1 MSTSDSIKQILE
13 VKDKNIEILSCQ
25 EGFYKGKK
33 VILAEAALIRTFHR
47 CPLCK
52 VSSEALVRNG
62 KKVSMI
68 LLNRCANKQTYL
80 RLKKQRYH
88 CRACHKY
95 FTAQTYLV
103 NRHCFISKQVH
114 YHVLEELTENQSM
127 KNIANHC
134 HISVTTVQRT
144 LSSLAFET
152 KIRKSWLPK
161 CLLFDE
167 FRSLT
172 THHGTFSFSCMDG
185 NTGKLFDILPSRQKK
200 DLVAYFMRFDRKA
213 REKVRYIVTDMNAP
227 YFSLMKECFP
237 NAKAIVDRFHI
248 VQHLNKGFN
257 QVRIRVMKQL
267 NTKDKKQ
274 AKYYRQLKSLYK
286 LLLKP
291 ADKLDFMT
299 FKKRRNFNWSY
310 LTETEV
316 VDRLLAISPEL
327 KAAYSYYQEL
337 LSAYRDKDSEQF
349 FQLLH
354 SQLKE
359 LPKELQQVKK
369 AFFTYESGIRLA
381 FTQPYSNGRLENL
394 HTHIKTLKR
403 VAYGFRNFSNM
414 RTRIFLLNGLITYK

>member
-1 MSTSDSIKQILE
+1 
-13 VKDKNIEILSCQ
+13 
-25 EGFYKGKK
+25 
-33 VILAEAALIRTFHR
+33 
-47 CPLCK
+47 
-52 VSSEALVRNG
+52 
-62 KKVSMI
+62 
-68 LLNRCANKQTYL
+68 
-80 RLKKQRYH
+80 
-88 CRACHKY
+88 
-95 FTAQTYLV
+95 
-103 NRHCFISKQVH
+103 
-114 YHVLEELTENQSM
+114 
-127 KNIANHC
+127 
-134 HISVTTVQRT
+134 
-144 LSSLAFET
+144 
-152 KIRKSWLPK
+152 
-161 CLLFDE
+161 
-167 FRSLT
+167 
-172 THHGTFSFSCMDG
+172 MDG

-200 DLVAYFMRFDRKA
+200 DFVAYFMRFDRKA

-354 SQLKE
+354 SQPKE

-403 VAYGFRNFSNM
+403 VAYGFRDFSNM